1 MQVNN
6 LPIEIQNKVFY
17 FLEHPIASIIRGRT
31 LYGWT
36 SFYPTEEEQRYFVEV
51 NQIRMQIRHKLKIR
65 FITTE
70 ETKKFDPLFLH
81 FNKEMIDCIIEQD
94 YYEEIRERQYLG
106 Y

>member
-17 FLEHPIASIIRGRT
+17 FLEHPIASIIRGET
-31 LYGWT
+31 LYTWT
-36 SFYPTEEEQRYFVEV
+36 LFYSKEEDKRYFVEV
-51 NQIRMQIRHKLKIR
+51 CQIRRQLRHKLKVR
-65 FITTE
+65 FITEEDTE
-70 ETKKFDPLFLH
+70 ELDPLFLH
-81 FNKEMIDCIIEQD
+81 FHKDMIDLIIEED